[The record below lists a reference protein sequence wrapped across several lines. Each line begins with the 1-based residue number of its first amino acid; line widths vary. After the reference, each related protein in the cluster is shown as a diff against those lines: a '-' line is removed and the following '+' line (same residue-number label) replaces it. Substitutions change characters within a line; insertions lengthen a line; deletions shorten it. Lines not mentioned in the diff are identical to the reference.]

1 MGIGMVFIVDSS
13 KVERVKDALK
23 ELTEVYEI
31 GVVESG
37 DKNVSIN

>member
-1 MGIGMVFIVDSS
+1 
-13 KVERVKDALK
+13 VERVKDALK

>member
-1 MGIGMVFIVDSS
+1 MVFIVDSS

>member
-1 MGIGMVFIVDSS
+1 
-13 KVERVKDALK
+13 VKDALK
-23 ELTEVYEI
+23 ELTETYEI

>member
-1 MGIGMVFIVDSS
+1 VDSS

-23 ELTEVYEI
+23 ELTETYEI